1 MEFFDKGFRG
11 GTSLAFIRLVNKPL
25 VSSTIRYVLGP
36 RKAKNGNYLAQM
48 FLNYTPDATL
58 RT

>member
-1 MEFFDKGFRG
+1 MEFFDKGYRG
-11 GTSLAFIRLVNKPL
+11 GTSLPFARLVSKPL
-25 VSSTIRYVLGP
+25 VSSTIRSVIGP